1 MADGTSDDEQ
11 SASAYHI
18 RAVERVCALLDL
30 LQSSPGGV
38 SLADAAN
45 ATGLAKSSTFRY
57 LVTLVDR
64 DYAHHAAE
72 SGLYRAGRALFA
84 HHASQVETLTLNARP
99 LLAALAGELQETV
112 MLGYL
117 DATRLLYLDIRDSP
131 RLVRSGPRQGD
142 RDVIHATALG
152 KAVASHLKD
161 ESVRA
166 VLDAEG
172 LPAFTPRT
180 ITGREAFLAELEAV
194 RRRGYAIEDG
204 EHAPDA
210 RGVAVVLPGVSLPV
224 AVGVSA
230 PSSRLPLAA
239 VPDVA
244 ERLTDLAHRIVGEPS
259 ISRP

>member
-11 SASAYHI
+11 TAYHI

-38 SLADAAN
+38 SLAGAAN

-152 KAVASHLKD
+152 KRSRPTSKTSRCGRCSTRRGCRRSRRARSRVGRRSSRSSRPCVGAATRSRTASTPLT
-161 ESVRA
+161 RA
-166 VLDAEG
+166 VWRSCC
-172 LPAFTPRT
+172 PACPC
-180 ITGREAFLAELEAV
+180 G
-194 RRRGYAIEDG
+194 
-204 EHAPDA
+204 
-210 RGVAVVLPGVSLPV
+210 
-224 AVGVSA
+224 
-230 PSSRLPLAA
+230 SRW
-239 VPDVA
+239 
-244 ERLTDLAHRIVGEPS
+244 G
-259 ISRP
+259 